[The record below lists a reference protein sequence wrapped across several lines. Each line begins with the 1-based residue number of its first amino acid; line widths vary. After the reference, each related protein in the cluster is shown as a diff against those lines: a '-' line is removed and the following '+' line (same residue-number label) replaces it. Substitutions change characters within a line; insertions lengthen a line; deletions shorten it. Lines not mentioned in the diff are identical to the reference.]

1 MSSPRHY
8 DNHEALRLQSPESMT
23 SHRRA
28 IIANA
33 VQNLRPFAPVEAS
46 VMPSPV
52 PVSEEVAAYAA
63 SQEAVA
69 EAERI
74 TRQAAQFKQETSVDR
89 IMQSVDAI
97 YEGQGNPLYDQET
110 L

>member
-28 IIANA
+28 IISHA
-33 VQNLRPFAPVEAS
+33 VKNLRPFAPVEAS
-46 VMPSPV
+46 IMPSPV
-52 PVSEEVAAYAA
+52 PVSEELAAHQAGRK
-63 SQEAVA
+63 AVA
-69 EAERI
+69 DAERI
-74 TRQAAQFKQETSVDR
+74 TVQAAQFKQETSVDR
-89 IMQSVDAI
+89 IMQNVDAI
-97 YEGQGNPLYDQET
+97 YEGQGNPLYDQEA

>member
-1 MSSPRHY
+1 MSTPRHY
-8 DNHEALRLQSPESMT
+8 DNHEALRLQSPETMT

-28 IIANA
+28 VIANA
-33 VQNLRPFAPVEAS
+33 VQNLRPFAPVEARVVS
-46 VMPSPV
+46 SPV
-52 PVSEEVAAYAA
+52 PTSEEIAAYQAG
-63 SQEAVA
+63 QEAIA